1 MISNGEKLREAK
13 SERRWHYL
21 TIKNLSALL
30 RGTTSKHHGNFYC
43 LNCFHSFATEN
54 KLESHKRACENKD
67 FYNVNMPSDDT
78 KILAFNQYQKYDKAP
93 FSIYTDL
100 ECIIEKIDGCKHNL
114 ENSLTKEQQVPYENS
129 KICYIYKEKFENKY
143 LKDRKYCKVRDHC
156 HYTGEYRGAAHD
168 IFNLKYSV
176 PKKIP
181 AVFNNGSNYD
191 YHFIIKEL
199 AEEFKKQFT
208 CLGENTKK
216 YITFSVPLEK
226 EVKRIDKNGEEITKN
241 ISYILQFI
249 DSARFTASSLSNLVN
264 NFSEGIH
271 RIKCKYGHNDKKCET
286 CETKN
291 KYCDC
296 FF

>member
-1 MISNGEKLREAK
+1 M
-13 SERRWHYL
+13 
-21 TIKNLSALL
+21 
-30 RGTTSKHHGNFYC
+30 
-43 LNCFHSFATEN
+43 
-54 KLESHKRACENKD
+54 
-67 FYNVNMPSDDT
+67 
-78 KILAFNQYQKYDKAP
+78 
-93 FSIYTDL
+93 
-100 ECIIEKIDGCKHNL
+100 
-114 ENSLTKEQQVPYENS
+114 PYENS

-296 FF
+296 FFLSIQF